1 MGRVA
6 NRRGRTPGA
15 APRRRHEVRLSIRAT
30 TTRPPGRAV
39 APTSRLTLFV
49 LVLAQ
54 SACQPPDKTPD
65 WFVDVAPNLGLLF
78 DHSSGVEGEFLLPEV
93 MGSGLAVFDYDG
105 DGDLDVYFV
114 NADAHPSVDAGNRL
128 FRRDADGVFRDATIE
143 AGLGDT
149 GYGMGTALGDIDN
162 DGDLDLLVTND
173 GPNRL
178 YRNNADGTF
187 SDITES
193 AGIEGSRWSTSAAFC
208 DIDDDG
214 LLDLYIA
221 NYVTNEPPYACASG
235 TGEPDYC
242 GPNAYRGVPDRLY
255 RNDGTRFVDISAA
268 SGIARTARN
277 GLGVVCFDLDG
288 DARDDFLVANDGERN
303 QLWINEGDGKF
314 VDRGVRFGVATNI
327 EGDTEA
333 SMGIALGDVDGD
345 LRLDALMTHLGGET
359 NTLYLADPMGL
370 LLDSSALSGV
380 GFPSVADTG
389 FGVALADLDQ
399 DADLD
404 LAVANGRVQRGA
416 GSTAPPNGET
426 PPDAFGRL
434 YAEPNLLM
442 VNNGQGWFD
451 DRCEASPGFCATTE
465 VGRGLLTAD
474 IDADGDLDI
483 LVTNANG
490 PARLYRNDIPGKGNW
505 LKLRLADPVLNRDAI
520 GATVRV
526 RLGDTWQTRPV
537 VHATSYLSSA
547 DAEVHFG
554 LGSAQA
560 VDEIVVT
567 WPDGARERFRGTP
580 ANQLAV
586 IHKGMGSKDGV

>member
-1 MGRVA
+1 MGAGRVGSI
-6 NRRGRTPGA
+6 NRRGWACLTP
-15 APRRRHEVRLSIRAT
+15 I
-30 TTRPPGRAV
+30 
-39 APTSRLTLFV
+39 
-49 LVLAQ
+49 VLALGQ
-54 SACQPPDKTPD
+54 SACQPPDDPPD

-78 DHSSGVEGEFLLPEV
+78 EHTSGVEGEFLLPEV

-114 NADAHPSVDAGNRL
+114 NADAHPSVDSGNRL
-128 FRRDADGVFRDATIE
+128 FRRDADGVFRDATME

-268 SGIARTARN
+268 TGIARTARN
-277 GLGVVCFDLDG
+277 GLGVVCFDFDG

-314 VDRGVRFGVATNI
+314 VDRGVRFGIATNI

-333 SMGIALGDVDGD
+333 SMGVALGDVDGD

-359 NTLYLADPMGL
+359 NTLYLADPMGM
-370 LLDSSALSGV
+370 LLDSSALAGV

-416 GSTAPPNGET
+416 DSTAPPNGEA

-451 DRCEASPGFCATTE
+451 DRCEATPGFCATTE
-465 VGRGLLTAD
+465 VSRGLLAAD

-490 PARLYRNDIPGKGNW
+490 PARLYRNDIPDKGNW
-505 LKLRLADPVLNRDAI
+505 LKLRIADPAVNREAI

-526 RLGDTWQTRPV
+526 RLGDAWQTRPV
-537 VHATSYLSSA
+537 IHATSYLSSA

-554 LGSAQA
+554 LGPAQA
-560 VDEIVVT
+560 VDEIVVI
-567 WPDGARERFRGTP
+567 WPDGVRERFPGTG
-580 ANQLAV
+580 ANRSAV
-586 IHKGMGSKDGV
+586 IRKGTGST

>member
-1 MGRVA
+1 MRSIRVA
-6 NRRGRTPGA
+6 GLA
-15 APRRRHEVRLSIRAT
+15 ALVLPLGCEPAGRHE
-30 TTRPPGRAV
+30 
-39 APTSRLTLFV
+39 
-49 LVLAQ
+49 
-54 SACQPPDKTPD
+54 D
-65 WFVDVAPNLGLLF
+65 WFVDVARDLGLLF
-78 DHSSGVEGEFLLPEV
+78 DHTSGVRGEFLIPEV

-105 DGDLDVYFV
+105 DGDLDVYLV
-114 NADAHPSVDAGNRL
+114 NADSEVATGNRL
-128 FRRDADGVFRDATIE
+128 FRQDADGVFRDATRE
-143 AGLGDT
+143 SGTGDT
-149 GYGMGTALGDIDN
+149 GYGMGAAVGDIDN

-193 AGIEGSRWSTSAAFC
+193 AGIEGARWSTSAAFC

-255 RNDGTRFVDISAA
+255 RNNGTGFTDISAA
-268 SGIARTARN
+268 SGIAETAHN
-277 GLGVVCFDLDG
+277 GLGVVCFDFDG

-303 QLWINEGDGKF
+303 QLWINLGDGTF
-314 VDRGVRFGVATNI
+314 VDRGVWFGVATNI

-345 LRLDALMTHLGGET
+345 QRLDALMTHLGGET
-359 NTLYLADPMGL
+359 NTLYLADPLGM

-389 FGVALADLDQ
+389 FGVALGDLDQ

-404 LAVANGRVQRGA
+404 LAVANGRVQRA
-416 GSTAPPNGET
+416 ADSTAPASGEAAMDT
-426 PPDAFGRL
+426 FRQL

-442 VNNGQGWFD
+442 VNNGKGWFD
-451 DRCEASPGFCATTE
+451 DRCAATPAFCAATE
-465 VGRGLLTAD
+465 VSRGLLAAD
-474 IDADGDLDI
+474 MDADGDLDI
-483 LVTNANG
+483 LLTNANG
-490 PARLYRNDIPGKGNW
+490 PARLYRNDVPHKGNW
-505 LKLRLADPVLNRDAI
+505 LKLRVADPILNRDAI
-520 GATVRV
+520 GAMVRV
-526 RLGDTWQTRPV
+526 RLGDTWQARPV

-547 DAEVHFG
+547 DAQVHFG
-554 LGSAQA
+554 LGPAEA
-560 VDEIVVT
+560 VDEIEVI
-567 WPDGARERFRGTP
+567 WPDGVRERFPGVAANWATVIRKGTGRG
-580 ANQLAV
+580 
-586 IHKGMGSKDGV
+586 DGV

>member
-1 MGRVA
+1 MRATARPGGRV
-6 NRRGRTPGA
+6 RVVRG
-15 APRRRHEVRLSIRAT
+15 APTGILRAT
-30 TTRPPGRAV
+30 TRILRATTRV
-39 APTSRLTLFV
+39 APT
-49 LVLAQ
+49 VLALGQ
-54 SACQPPDKTPD
+54 NACQPPDGAPD
-65 WFVDVAPNLGLLF
+65 WFVDVAPEPGLLF
-78 DHSSGVEGEFLLPEV
+78 DHTSGVEGEFLLPEV

-114 NADAHPSVDAGNRL
+114 NADPHASVATGNRL
-128 FRRDADGVFRDATIE
+128 FRRDSEGVFRDATAQ

-187 SDITES
+187 SDITDS

-214 LLDLYIA
+214 HLDLYIA

-235 TGEPDYC
+235 AGEPDYC
-242 GPNAYRGVPDRLY
+242 GPNTYRGVPDRLY
-255 RNDGTRFVDISAA
+255 RNDGTRFVDISTA
-268 SGIARTARN
+268 SGIARTAHN
-277 GLGVVCFDLDG
+277 GLGVVCFDFDG

-345 LRLDALMTHLGGET
+345 LRLDALVTHLGGET

-416 GSTAPPNGET
+416 ASTAPPHSET
-426 PPDAFGRL
+426 PPDAFRRL

-451 DRCEASPGFCATTE
+451 DRCEATPGFCATTE
-465 VGRGLLTAD
+465 VSRGLLAAD

-490 PARLYRNDIPGKGNW
+490 PARLYRNDIPDKGNW
-505 LKLRLADPVLNRDAI
+505 LKLRIDDPALNREAI

-526 RLGDTWQTRPV
+526 RLGDAWQTRPV
-537 VHATSYLSSA
+537 IHATSYLSSA

-554 LGSAQA
+554 LGPAQA
-560 VDEIVVT
+560 VDEIVVI
-567 WPDGARERFRGTP
+567 WPDGVRERFPGTG
-580 ANQLAV
+580 ANRSAV
-586 IHKGMGSKDGV
+586 IRKGTGST

>member
-1 MGRVA
+1 ML
-6 NRRGRTPGA
+6 
-15 APRRRHEVRLSIRAT
+15 API
-30 TTRPPGRAV
+30 
-39 APTSRLTLFV
+39 V

-54 SACQPPDKTPD
+54 SGCRPSENPPD
-65 WFVDVAPNLGLLF
+65 WFVDAGPGLGVLF
-78 DHSSGVEGEFLLPEV
+78 DHTSGVRGEFLLPEV

-105 DGDLDVYFV
+105 DGDLDVYLV
-114 NADAHPSVDAGNRL
+114 NADTATDATGNRM
-128 FRRDADGVFRDATIE
+128 FRQDADGVFRDATGE
-143 AGLGDT
+143 SRTGDT
-149 GYGMGTALGDIDN
+149 GYGMGAALGDIDN

-187 SDITES
+187 SDITEV

-235 TGEPDYC
+235 TGKPDYC

-255 RNDGTRFVDISAA
+255 RNNGTGFVDISAA
-268 SGIARTARN
+268 SGIAQTARN
-277 GLGVVCFDLDG
+277 ALGVVCFDFDG

-303 QLWINEGDGKF
+303 QLWMNEGDGTF
-314 VDRGVRFGVATNI
+314 VDRGVRLGVATNI

-359 NTLYLADPMGL
+359 NTLYLADPFGM
-370 LLDSSALSGV
+370 LLDASALSGV

-404 LAVANGRVQRGA
+404 LVVANGRVQRGA
-416 GSTAPPNGET
+416 DSTAPPGGET
-426 PPDAFGRL
+426 ASDTFRRL

-442 VNNGQGWFD
+442 VNNGRGWFD
-451 DRCEASPGFCATTE
+451 EHCHRAVGFCAANE
-465 VGRGLLTAD
+465 VSRGLLAAD

-490 PARLYRNDIPGKGNW
+490 PARLYRNDIPDKGNW

-526 RLGDTWQTRPV
+526 RVGDIWQARPV
-537 VHATSYLSSA
+537 VHATSYLSNG
-547 DAEVHFG
+547 DAQVHFG
-554 LGSAQA
+554 LGSVEA
-560 VDEIVVT
+560 VDEILVI
-567 WPDGARERFRGTP
+567 WPDGTRERFPGIP
-580 ANQLAV
+580 ANHSSV
-586 IHKGMGSKDGV
+586 IRKGTGRGDGG

>member
-1 MGRVA
+1 MGAGRVGSI
-6 NRRGRTPGA
+6 NRRGRACLTPI
-15 APRRRHEVRLSIRAT
+15 V
-30 TTRPPGRAV
+30 
-39 APTSRLTLFV
+39 LTL
-49 LVLAQ
+49 AMG
-54 SACQPPDKTPD
+54 ACQQPDDPPD

-78 DHSSGVEGEFLLPEV
+78 DHTSGVRGEFLIPEV
-93 MGSGLAVFDYDG
+93 MGSGLAVFDYDD
-105 DGDLDVYFV
+105 DGDLDVYLV
-114 NADAHPSVDAGNRL
+114 NADVHASVDAGNRL
-128 FRRDADGVFRDATIE
+128 FRQDADGVFRDSTME

-149 GYGMGTALGDIDN
+149 GYGMGAALGDIDN

-214 LLDLYIA
+214 FLDLYIA

-268 SGIARTARN
+268 SGIARTAHN
-277 GLGVVCFDLDG
+277 GLGVVCFDFDG
-288 DARDDFLVANDGERN
+288 DAKDDFLVANDGERN

-359 NTLYLADPMGL
+359 NTLYLADPLGM

-399 DADLD
+399 DGDVD

-416 GSTAPPNGET
+416 DSTAPPGDET
-426 PPDAFGRL
+426 ATDAFRRL

-442 VNNGQGWFD
+442 VNNGGGWFD
-451 DRCEASPGFCATTE
+451 DHCEAAPGFCAATE
-465 VGRGLLTAD
+465 VSRGLLAAD
-474 IDADGDLDI
+474 VDADGDLDI

-490 PARLYRNDIPGKGNW
+490 PARLYRNDIPDQGNW
-505 LKLRLADPVLNRDAI
+505 LKLRPIDPVLNRNAI
-520 GATVRV
+520 GATMRV

-554 LGSAQA
+554 LGPAQA

-567 WPDGARERFRGTP
+567 WPDGARERFPGTP
-580 ANQLAV
+580 ANQVAV
-586 IHKGMGSKDGV
+586 IRKGTGRTDGV

>member
-1 MGRVA
+1 MSTRSLIANWSTVALAVGLLTSSGCQESEQGR
-6 NRRGRTPGA
+6 N
-15 APRRRHEVRLSIRAT
+15 
-30 TTRPPGRAV
+30 
-39 APTSRLTLFV
+39 
-49 LVLAQ
+49 Q
-54 SACQPPDKTPD
+54 
-65 WFVDVAPNLGLLF
+65 FVDVAPSLGLHF
-78 DHSSGVEGEFLLPEV
+78 DHTSGVEGEFLIPEA
-93 MGSGLAVFDYDG
+93 MGSGLALFDYDD

-114 NADAHPSVDAGNRL
+114 NADADTDPALASGNRL
-128 FRRDADGVFRDATIE
+128 FRQDADGVFRDATTE

-214 LLDLYIA
+214 FLDLYIA

-255 RNDGTRFVDISAA
+255 RNNGAGFVDISAT
-268 SGIARTARN
+268 SGIAQAARN
-277 GLGVVCFDLDG
+277 GLGVVCFDFDG

-303 QLWINEGDGKF
+303 QLWMNQGEGRF

-359 NTLYLADPMGL
+359 NTLYLADPMGM

-416 GSTAPPNGET
+416 NSAAPSSGESGESAT
-426 PPDAFGRL
+426 DTFRRL

-451 DRCEASPGFCATTE
+451 DQCEKTPGFCAATD
-465 VGRGLLTAD
+465 VSRGLLTAD
-474 IDADGDLDI
+474 VDADGDLDI

-490 PARLYRNDIPGKGNW
+490 PVRLYRNDIPDKGNW
-505 LKLRLADPVLNRDAI
+505 LKLRLADPAVNRDAI
-520 GATVRV
+520 GATVSV
-526 RLGDTWQTRPV
+526 RLGDTWQVRPV

-547 DAEVHFG
+547 DAQVHFG
-554 LGSAQA
+554 LGPAQA
-560 VDEIVVT
+560 ADEIEVT
-567 WPDGARERFRGTP
+567 WPDGARERFPGIP
-580 ANQLAV
+580 ANRLTV
-586 IHKGMGSKDGV
+586 IRKGTGRRDGV

>member
-1 MGRVA
+1 
-6 NRRGRTPGA
+6 
-15 APRRRHEVRLSIRAT
+15 
-30 TTRPPGRAV
+30 
-39 APTSRLTLFV
+39 
-49 LVLAQ
+49 
-54 SACQPPDKTPD
+54 
-65 WFVDVAPNLGLLF
+65 
-78 DHSSGVEGEFLLPEV
+78 

-114 NADAHPSVDAGNRL
+114 NADAHPSVDSGNRL
-128 FRRDADGVFRDATIE
+128 FRRDADGVFRDATME

-277 GLGVVCFDLDG
+277 GLGVVCFDFDG

-314 VDRGVRFGVATNI
+314 VDRGVRFGIATNI

-333 SMGIALGDVDGD
+333 SMGVALGDVDGD

-359 NTLYLADPMGL
+359 NTLYLADPMGM
-370 LLDSSALSGV
+370 LLDSSALAGV

-404 LAVANGRVQRGA
+404 LGRGERPGAARCRLDRPAKRRGA
-416 GSTAPPNGET
+416 ARCLRATLRRTQSAHGEQRPGLVRRSLRGDPQFLRHHGSESRTARRRHRCRWRPRHPRHQRQRARAPVPERHPRQGELAQTAHRRSRPESGGHRCHGARPPRGYLADKAGDSCHQL
-426 PPDAFGRL
+426 PLQCRRGSAFRTGTRAGRRR
-434 YAEPNLLM
+434 
-442 VNNGQGWFD
+442 
-451 DRCEASPGFCATTE
+451 DRRDLARRRAASGFRE
-465 VGRGLLTAD
+465 
-474 IDADGDLDI
+474 
-483 LVTNANG
+483 
-490 PARLYRNDIPGKGNW
+490 PARTD
-505 LKLRLADPVLNRDAI
+505 
-520 GATVRV
+520 
-526 RLGDTWQTRPV
+526 RP
-537 VHATSYLSSA
+537 
-547 DAEVHFG
+547 
-554 LGSAQA
+554 
-560 VDEIVVT
+560 
-567 WPDGARERFRGTP
+567 
-580 ANQLAV
+580 
-586 IHKGMGSKDGV
+586 

>member
-1 MGRVA
+1 MNAGC
-6 NRRGRTPGA
+6 
-15 APRRRHEVRLSIRAT
+15 AT
-30 TTRPPGRAV
+30 TVCLARGTSSSL
-39 APTSRLTLFV
+39 APIV
-49 LVLAQ
+49 LVLALG
-54 SACQPPDKTPD
+54 ACQQPDDPD
-65 WFVDVAPNLGLLF
+65 WFVDTAPELGLVF
-78 DHSSGVEGEFLLPEV
+78 DHTSGVEGEFLLPET
-93 MGSGLAVFDYDG
+93 MGSGLALFDYDG
-105 DGDLDVYFV
+105 DGDLDAYLV
-114 NADAHPSVDAGNRL
+114 NADAETGSPATVGNRL
-128 FRRDADGVFRDATIE
+128 FRRDADGVFRDATTE
-143 AGLGDT
+143 AGVGDT

-187 SDITES
+187 SDITGS
-193 AGIEGSRWSTSAAFC
+193 AGIAGSRWSTSAAFC

-214 LLDLYIA
+214 FLDLYIA

-242 GPNAYRGVPDRLY
+242 GPNTYRGVPDRLY
-255 RNDGTRFVDISAA
+255 RNHGGGFVDISAT
-268 SGIARTARN
+268 SGIAQTARN

-303 QLWINEGDGKF
+303 QLWINRGDGEF
-314 VDRGVRFGVATNI
+314 VDQALRFGVATNI

-345 LRLDALMTHLGGET
+345 LRLDALMTHLRGET
-359 NTLYLADPMGL
+359 NTLYLAGPVGMF
-370 LLDSSALSGV
+370 LDSSALSGV

-404 LAVANGRVQRGA
+404 LAVANGRVQRG
-416 GSTAPPNGET
+416 GDPDGAPT
-426 PPDAFGRL
+426 DASATDAFRRL

-442 VNNGQGWFD
+442 VNNGQGWFVD
-451 DRCEASPGFCATTE
+451 HCHRAPGFCAATE
-465 VGRGLLTAD
+465 VSRGLLTAD
-474 IDADGDLDI
+474 VDADGDLDI

-490 PARLYRNDIPGKGNW
+490 PARLYRNDVPDKGNW
-505 LKLRLADPVLNRDAI
+505 LKLRIVDPALNRDAI
-520 GATVRV
+520 GATVGV
-526 RLGDTWQTRPV
+526 RTGDAWQIRPV

-547 DAEVHFG
+547 DAQVHFG
-554 LGSAQA
+554 LGPEEA

-567 WPDGARERFRGTP
+567 WPDGARERFTGSP
-580 ANQLAV
+580 ANRSTV
-586 IHKGMGSKDGV
+586 IRKGTGRGDDP

>member
-1 MGRVA
+1 MRATARPGGRV
-6 NRRGRTPGA
+6 R
-15 APRRRHEVRLSIRAT
+15 VVRAT
-30 TTRPPGRAV
+30 TGILRATTRV
-39 APTSRLTLFV
+39 APT
-49 LVLAQ
+49 VLALGQ
-54 SACQPPDKTPD
+54 SACQPQDEAPD
-65 WFVDVAPNLGLLF
+65 WFVDVAPELGLLF
-78 DHSSGVEGEFLLPEV
+78 DHTSGVEGEFLLPEV

-114 NADAHPSVDAGNRL
+114 NADTHAAVDAGNRL
-128 FRRDADGVFRDATIE
+128 FRRDADGVFRDATAQ

-187 SDITES
+187 SDITDS

-235 TGEPDYC
+235 AGEPDYC

-255 RNDGTRFVDISAA
+255 RNDGARFVDISAA
-268 SGIARTARN
+268 SGIARTAHN
-277 GLGVVCFDLDG
+277 GLGVVCFDFDG

-303 QLWINEGDGKF
+303 QLWINEGDGQF

-359 NTLYLADPMGL
+359 NTLYLADFTGL

-416 GSTAPPNGET
+416 DLTAPPNDET

-451 DRCEASPGFCATTE
+451 DRCAATPGFCATTE
-465 VGRGLLTAD
+465 VGRGLLAAD

-490 PARLYRNDIPGKGNW
+490 PARVYRNDIPDKGNW
-505 LKLRLADPVLNRDAI
+505 LKLRIADPALNREAI

-526 RLGDTWQTRPV
+526 RLGDAWQTRPV
-537 VHATSYLSSA
+537 IHATSYLSSA

-554 LGSAQA
+554 LGPAQA
-560 VDEIVVT
+560 VDEIVVI
-567 WPDGARERFRGTP
+567 WPDGVRERFPGTG
-580 ANQLAV
+580 ANRSAV
-586 IHKGMGSKDGV
+586 IRKGMGST

>member
-1 MGRVA
+1 MRSSIRVA
-6 NRRGRTPGA
+6 GVA
-15 APRRRHEVRLSIRAT
+15 A
-30 TTRPPGRAV
+30 
-39 APTSRLTLFV
+39 
-49 LVLAQ
+49 LVLPIGCGPSEQ
-54 SACQPPDKTPD
+54 HED
-65 WFVDVAPNLGLLF
+65 WFVDVAPELGLLF
-78 DHSSGVEGEFLLPEV
+78 DHTSGVRGEFLLPEI
-93 MGSGLAVFDYDG
+93 MGSGVALFDYDG
-105 DGDLDVYFV
+105 DGDLDVYLV
-114 NADAHPSVDAGNRL
+114 NADGEAATGNRL
-128 FRRDADGVFRDATIE
+128 FRQDADGVFRDATRE
-143 AGLGDT
+143 SGTGDA
-149 GYGMGTALGDIDN
+149 GYGMGAAIGDIDN

-173 GPNRL
+173 GPNQL

-187 SDITES
+187 SDITKS
-193 AGIEGSRWSTSAAFC
+193 AGIEGARWSTSAAFC

-255 RNDGTRFVDISAA
+255 RNNGAGFVDISVT
-268 SGIARTARN
+268 SGIAQTARN
-277 GLGVVCFDLDG
+277 GLGVVCFDFDG

-303 QLWINEGDGKF
+303 QLWMNGGDGKF

-345 LRLDALMTHLGGET
+345 LRLDALMTHLAGET
-359 NTLYLADPMGL
+359 NTLYLAEPMGM

-404 LAVANGRVQRGA
+404 LAAANGRVQRGA
-416 GSTAPPNGET
+416 DSAALPGGESAMDT
-426 PPDAFGRL
+426 FRRL

-442 VNNGQGWFD
+442 VNNGRGWFD
-451 DRCEASPGFCATTE
+451 DRCEATPGFCATTE
-465 VGRGLLTAD
+465 VSRGLLTAD
-474 IDADGDLDI
+474 MDADGDLDI
-483 LVTNANG
+483 LLTNANG
-490 PARLYRNDIPGKGNW
+490 PARLYRNDMPDKGNW

-526 RLGDTWQTRPV
+526 RVADTWQARPV
-537 VHATSYLSSA
+537 VHATSYLSSV
-547 DAEVHFG
+547 DAQVHFG
-554 LGSAQA
+554 LGPAET
-560 VDEIVVT
+560 VDEIEVI
-567 WPDGARERFRGTP
+567 WPDGVRERFPGIP
-580 ANQLAV
+580 ANHSTV
-586 IHKGMGSKDGV
+586 IRKGAGRGDGV